1 MPRPMSTEFRDA
13 ITGTLIRPAV
23 FVEANFTS
31 GPVYVWTGRGTLSWD
46 GKDWLGLGS
55 LFSITPIEEGA
66 DVMARGITLSLS
78 GIDTSLL
85 GGVLTEFQVGL
96 PVLMYLGMFDSDG
109 DLIADPIISWAG
121 RTDQPT
127 IEMDGS
133 SATIS
138 INCENRLVEMNV
150 AVARRLTNEQ
160 CRLDHPGDRGLEFV
174 NSIIDRQIYW
184 GRVPYGGGHHE
195 HNLHLE
201 EAQARATTRG
211 WVKR

>member
-1 MPRPMSTEFRDA
+1 MSSEFSEA
-13 ITGTLIRPAV
+13 IASQIIRPAI

-31 GPVYVWTGRGTLSWD
+31 GPIYVWSGIGTISWD

-55 LFSITPIEEGA
+55 LGSISTIEEGSDIQA
-66 DVMARGITLSLS
+66 KGITLTLS

-96 PVLMYLGMFDSDG
+96 PVLVYLGMFDADG
-109 DLIADPIISWAG
+109 DLIADPIVSWAG

-127 IEMDGS
+127 IEMDGT

-150 AVARRLTNEQ
+150 SSERRYTNEDQ
-160 CRLDHPGDRGLEFV
+160 RRDHPDDRGFEFV
-174 NSIIDRQIYW
+174 ASIQEVVIYW
-184 GRVPYGGGHHE
+184 GRSGGTNSPGSGGGGGGFIP
-195 HNLHLE
+195 LSPF
-201 EAQARATTRG
+201 
-211 WVKR
+211 